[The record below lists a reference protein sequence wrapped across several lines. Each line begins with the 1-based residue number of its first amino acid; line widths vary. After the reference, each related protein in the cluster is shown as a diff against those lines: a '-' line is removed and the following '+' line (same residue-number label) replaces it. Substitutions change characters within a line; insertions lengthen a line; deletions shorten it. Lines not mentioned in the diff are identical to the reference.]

1 MVSLTF
7 SSGGYINGRNSAN
20 LELMIDESG
29 NQYPLIEE
37 GQTAQRLKDKSLHRE
52 LKISNTM
59 PIKTG
64 VVFHF

>member
-1 MVSLTF
+1 MTSLTS

-20 LELMIDESG
+20 LELLIDESG

-37 GQTAQRLKDKSLHRE
+37 GQRAQRLKDKSLHKE
-52 LKISNTM
+52 LKISSTM
-59 PIKTG
+59 TIKIE